1 MTKRLV
7 IAKLLAVSVVGAAFV
22 SQQYYKEDSAIE
34 ISFELTGMALL
45 GAAAL
50 GRVWSAVFVSGRKSQ
65 ELITDGPFSIT
76 RNPLYFFSFL
86 GFLGAGLLFQS
97 FIITAALVAIFFLTH
112 WPTILKEE
120 VKLRGIFGEKYDD
133 YCMAVPR
140 FIPRPWLYNSRAT
153 AEFCPRVFTK
163 AVFESMLML
172 SLIPL
177 ADGLEHL
184 RTSTLTPALFILY

>member
-1 MTKRLV
+1 MTTRLL
-7 IAKLLAVSVVGAAFV
+7 IAKALAATVVGAAFL
-22 SQQYYKEDSAIE
+22 SQQYYPEDSAIE
-34 ISFELTGMALL
+34 FSLEASGMVLL

-65 ELITDGPFSIT
+65 ELITDGPYSMT

-86 GFLGAGLLFQS
+86 GFLGAGLMFQS
-97 FIITAALVAIFFLTH
+97 FIITAALAAVFFLTH

-120 VKLRGIFGEKYDD
+120 IKLRGIFGERYDD
-133 YCMAVPR
+133 YCMSVPR
-140 FIPRPWLYNSRAT
+140 FFPRPWLYSSRAT

-172 SLIPL
+172 SVIPL

-184 RTSTLTPALFILY
+184 RTSAHMPSLFIMY